1 MMTICKNGINRR
13 SNQGFVL
20 FMSLVVLLL
29 LTVLSMSSLQTI
41 SLQQRIARNAGD
53 AGLAFQAA
61 ESALRDGE
69 DYLETLH
76 SLDKFSAANARDDGF
91 YYEAAPSD
99 EPNWM
104 ALDWSGS
111 RGFRFGETKITG
123 VAGQPKYILEHI
135 KTIVPDVDGLD
146 PGSSSEDANPGRILI
161 FRVTAHGTGRS
172 RIARVMI
179 QSIYGIYLFTD
190 ADAALGDYRGRFAW
204 KRLEA
209 AL

>member
-1 MMTICKNGINRR
+1 MIICKNGINRR
-13 SNQGFVL
+13 GNQGFVL

-29 LTVLSMSSLQTI
+29 LTVLGMSSLQTI
-41 SLQQRIARNAGD
+41 SLQQRMARNAGD

-76 SLDKFSAANARDDGF
+76 SLDKFSPASARNDGF
-91 YYEAAPSD
+91 YYEAAPGG
-99 EPNWM
+99 EPNWV

-111 RGFRFGETKITG
+111 RGFRFGETRITG

-135 KTIVPDVDGLD
+135 KTIVPNIDRLD
-146 PGSSSEDANPGRILI
+146 PGSSDEDANPGHILI

-172 RIARVMI
+172 RIARVMV
-179 QSIYGIYLFTD
+179 QSIYGRHLFTD
-190 ADAALGDYRGRFAW
+190 ADAALGDYRGRLAW
-204 KRLEA
+204 KRLDA
-209 AL
+209 VP